1 MSFVWPLYPFTATSP
16 TWATTTGLNALATVH
31 PRPSRTRLTNSPAS
45 SITSLPL
52 VSLMTKPSLPSLKL
66 ATRNA
71 DSVNCNP
78 SHGKWVTQSWRQPCD
93 LQFLERGVQ
102 TLSCQFIHTFPVCA
116 VVGGFAAFLFNGAAT
131 PPLQGGEC
139 ALPISGRVGG
149 RTCT

>member
-31 PRPSRTRLTNSPAS
+31 SRPSRTRLTNSPAS

-93 LQFLERGVQ
+93 LQFLERRDETEVQ
-102 TLSCQFIHTFPVCA
+102 RSDSE
-116 VVGGFAAFLFNGAAT
+116 GGGPPPEPRDRERLECRAGGT
-131 PPLQGGEC
+131 P
-139 ALPISGRVGG
+139 SHF
-149 RTCT
+149 

>member
-116 VVGGFAAFLFNGAAT
+116 FPRRGIHS
-131 PPLQGGEC
+131 PL
-139 ALPISGRVGG
+139 PFIFISHSNVSNKMEEMIHPMRLTG
-149 RTCT
+149 

>member
-93 LQFLERGVQ
+93 LQFLEREFKRSPANSFTPSPAAPAKVA
-102 TLSCQFIHTFPVCA
+102 SRHFI
-116 VVGGFAAFLFNGAAT
+116 NGAST
-131 PPLQGGEC
+131 PPFQGGESVV
-139 ALPISGRVGG
+139 AILGLD
-149 RTCT
+149 T

>member
-102 TLSCQFIHTFPVCA
+102 TLPANSFTPSPYAPVKEA
-116 VVGGFAAFLFNGAAT
+116 SRHLLMAQ
-131 PPLQGGEC
+131 PPL
-139 ALPISGRVGG
+139 LI
-149 RTCT
+149 

>member
-78 SHGKWVTQSWRQPCD
+78 SHGKWVTQSWRQPCV
-93 LQFLERGVQ
+93 LQFLERRVHS
-102 TLSCQFIHTFPVCA
+102 LSWPIHSHLPRPRLFGTHL
-116 VVGGFAAFLFNGAAT
+116 FLQGAAS
-131 PPLQGGEC
+131 P
-139 ALPISGRVGG
+139 
-149 RTCT
+149 